1 MMNNYKSI
9 IDKNTV
15 SDIDYNYNIL
25 IVEDDDVSYL
35 LLSEILSSYPLKITR
50 ALDGEEAIM
59 HFSQNKSNFDL
70 VLMDIKLPKING
82 YDATQAIK
90 GIYPSIPIIAV
101 TAYAHS
107 QGIIDCYNSGCD
119 DFISKPFDINRIVK
133 LVEQYL
139 VLRN

>member
-9 IDKNTV
+9 IEKNSV
-15 SDIDYNYNIL
+15 SNIDYNYNIL

-50 ALDGEEAIM
+50 AFDGEEAIM
-59 HFSQNKSNFDL
+59 YFSENKSNFDL

-90 GIYPSIPIIAV
+90 GKFPSIPIIAC
-101 TAYAHS
+101 TAFSSKNDVVEVRIAIAIKHPLTPTGS
-107 QGIIDCYNSGCD
+107 LFLAIC
-119 DFISKPFDINRIVK
+119 FIA
-133 LVEQYL
+133 L
-139 VLRN
+139 